1 VDKMNYCT
9 SPKTSAIAIIA
20 TIALTLTTA
29 AAAQNAPI
37 AGTRGATPEAS
48 AKPAITNAYFPESSI
63 AKPGD
68 AGQVAH
74 THYVLR
80 SANGARPAA
89 AAVPLLTEAETPAS
103 MGCVYKIGPTY
114 AGCNPASGGTL
125 HPTGGFGAIALVD
138 AFDNPFAA
146 SDLANFSSFW
156 GLPAASFAQ
165 IYCTT
170 AAVNGGCLTT
180 NAPPAGDT
188 GWGLEEALD
197 IEWAHVMA
205 PAATIYLVEAATSS
219 CTDLAYAVAW
229 AGAYVQAAGGG
240 TVSNS
245 WGCGE
250 WSTESNF
257 DPNFYNAWNKTTYL
271 ASSGD
276 GGAGASWPASIPWVV
291 AAGGTTVNRTSLG
304 NFSSESCWAGSG
316 GGYSAFEN
324 SQGYQFVLQAGGK
337 RAIPDLSFNANP
349 ASGVWVL
356 DFDNGGWFVV
366 GGTSVA
372 SPALAGIIDNIGN
385 KVGQGTSYPFQGFG
399 FLQNQEDYL
408 IYGQM
413 PTAVDY
419 KKNFYDPKTGSN
431 GFSAAALYDLC
442 TGVGTPRGKAG
453 K

>member
-1 VDKMNYCT
+1 MERTNYCT
-9 SPKTSAIAIIA
+9 SNKAAAVAIIA
-20 TIALTLTTA
+20 TLALSLSSTA
-29 AAAQNAPI
+29 AGQNAPI
-37 AGTRGATPEAS
+37 AGTRGAAPQAS

-63 AKPGD
+63 ANPSD

-80 SANGARPAA
+80 SATGAKPAA

-103 MGCVYKIGPTY
+103 MGCLYKIGPAYT
-114 AGCNPASGGTL
+114 GCNPATGGTR

-146 SDLANFSSFW
+146 FDLAVFDSQF

-170 AAVNGGCLTT
+170 AVVNGGCFTT
-180 NAPPAGDT
+180 NAPPAGST

-219 CTDLAYAVAW
+219 CADLAYAESW
-229 AGAYVQAAGGG
+229 AGAYVQSAGGG

-250 WSTESNF
+250 WSTESTF
-257 DPNFYNAWNKTTYL
+257 DPNFYNAWNRTTYL

-276 GGAGASWPASIPWVV
+276 GGAGANWPASIPWVV
-291 AAGGTTVNRTSLG
+291 AAGGTTVNRNSLG
-304 NFSSESCWAGSG
+304 NFSSESCWSGSG
-316 GGYSAFEN
+316 GGYSAFED
-324 SQGYQFVLQAGGK
+324 SQGYQYVLQAGGK
-337 RAIPDLSFNANP
+337 RAIPDLSFNADP
-349 ASGVWVL
+349 ASGVWTYDL
-356 DFDNGGWFVV
+356 DNGGWFVV

-372 SPALAGIIDNIGN
+372 SPALAGIINNVGN
-385 KVGQGTSYPFQGFG
+385 KVGQGTAYAFQGFG